1 MAQSL
6 PFNSEAEMS
15 VLGISFISKDQVDKI
30 CESVN
35 EDMFFDERNKTL
47 FCAIKSLHDKKI
59 PIDITTISTEL
70 DKTKKSSIVNINYI
84 MDVIDS
90 VVTSANLDYYI
101 QILQDYN
108 VRRGL
113 ITSATQIVEN
123 AYNEEE
129 I

>member
-47 FCAIKSLHDKKI
+47 LCAI
-59 PIDITTISTEL
+59 
-70 DKTKKSSIVNINYI
+70 
-84 MDVIDS
+84 
-90 VVTSANLDYYI
+90 
-101 QILQDYN
+101 
-108 VRRGL
+108 
-113 ITSATQIVEN
+113 
-123 AYNEEE
+123 
-129 I
+129 

>member
-70 DKTKKSSIVNINYI
+70 DKTKKS
-84 MDVIDS
+84 
-90 VVTSANLDYYI
+90 
-101 QILQDYN
+101 
-108 VRRGL
+108 
-113 ITSATQIVEN
+113 
-123 AYNEEE
+123 
-129 I
+129 